1 MKKENCICPAKAYIT
16 DERSNLYEGTRAMK
30 DEESHLIPVYIFDM
44 YPYPDAEQGLGIPQK
59 FLVLLK
65 GTENS
70 VVPITIGYF
79 EGQALAM
86 ALRKMSLPRP
96 LPHDLL
102 CNLLK
107 RIDAVV
113 HKLVVHTLKED
124 VFHAYLLIQ
133 AQGQSFYL
141 DCRPSDGMIVATLLG
156 VPLFLTP
163 EVMEAAGQPLE
174 HSDQREGAEG
184 EEAAAPEVAADA
196 PVADEAAER
205 ESTAKK
211 SEAFVDPETGE
222 PISKLEQLKA
232 HLDWLIAQE
241 AYEQAA
247 KVRDRISELESEG

>member
-1 MKKENCICPAKAYIT
+1 
-16 DERSNLYEGTRAMK
+16 MK
-30 DEESHLIPVYIFDM
+30 DEDSHLIRVYIFNM

-59 FLVLLK
+59 FLALLK

-70 VVPITIGYF
+70 VVPITIGHF

-86 ALRKMSLPRP
+86 ALRKIALPRP

-124 VFHAYLLIQ
+124 VFHAYLLVQ
-133 AQGQSFYL
+133 AEGQSFYL
-141 DCRPSDGMIVATLLG
+141 DCRPSDGMILATLLD
-156 VPLFLTP
+156 VPLFMTP

-174 HSDQREGAEG
+174 HSDQREADKG
-184 EEAAAPEVAADA
+184 EQAAALAEDK
-196 PVADEAAER
+196 AAER
-205 ESTAKK
+205 EGAAKK
-211 SEAFVDPETGE
+211 SEAFVDPQTGE
-222 PISKLEQLKA
+222 PISQLEQLKA

-247 KVRDRISELESEG
+247 KVRDRISKLESEG

>member
-1 MKKENCICPAKAYIT
+1 
-16 DERSNLYEGTRAMK
+16 MK
-30 DEESHLIPVYIFDM
+30 DEGSHLIPVYIFDM
-44 YPYPDAEQGLGIPQK
+44 YPYPDSEQGLGMPQK

-65 GTENS
+65 GTKNS
-70 VVPITIGYF
+70 VVPITIGHF

-86 ALRKMSLPRP
+86 ALRKIALPRP

-124 VFHAYLLIQ
+124 VFHAYLLVQ

-163 EVMEAAGQPLE
+163 EVTEAAGQPLE
-174 HSDQREGAEG
+174 HSDERTAIEDEQ
-184 EEAAAPEVAADA
+184 AAP
-196 PVADEAAER
+196 DEPAEDEEAER
-205 ESTAKK
+205 EQAAKP

>member
-1 MKKENCICPAKAYIT
+1 MKKENCIYSAKAYIT
-16 DERSNLYEGTRAMK
+16 DKYGNLYRGLRVMK
-30 DEESHLIPVYIFDM
+30 DEESHLIRVHILDM
-44 YPYPDAEQGLGIPQK
+44 YPYPDSEQGLGMPQK

-65 GTENS
+65 GTENI
-70 VVPITIGYF
+70 VVPITIGHF

-86 ALRKMSLPRP
+86 ALREIALPRP

-124 VFHAYLLIQ
+124 VFHAYLLVQ
-133 AQGQSFYL
+133 TQDQPFYL

-156 VPLFLTP
+156 VPLFMTP

-174 HSDQREGAEG
+174 HSDEREEAEG
-184 EEAAAPEVAADA
+184 EQAAVPEVAPDVPAE
-196 PVADEAAER
+196 DEAIER
-205 ESTAKK
+205 EGDGQP

>member
-1 MKKENCICPAKAYIT
+1 
-16 DERSNLYEGTRAMK
+16 MK
-30 DEESHLIPVYIFDM
+30 DEDGHLIPVYIFDM

-65 GTENS
+65 GAENS
-70 VVPITIGYF
+70 VVPITIGHF

-86 ALRKMSLPRP
+86 ALRKIALPRP

-133 AQGQSFYL
+133 AEGQSFYL

-163 EVMEAAGQPLE
+163 EVTEAAGQPLE
-174 HSDQREGAEG
+174 HSDQREAAEG
-184 EEAAAPEVAADA
+184 EQAAAPEVAPDA
-196 PVADEAAER
+196 PAEGVSAER
-205 ESTAKK
+205 ARAAKK

-222 PISKLEQLKA
+222 SISQLEQLKA

>member
-1 MKKENCICPAKAYIT
+1 
-16 DERSNLYEGTRAMK
+16 MK
-30 DEESHLIPVYIFDM
+30 DGEGHLIPVYILDM
-44 YPYPDAEQGLGIPQK
+44 YPYPDAEPSLGMPQK

-65 GTENS
+65 GTENN
-70 VVPITIGYF
+70 VVPITIGHF

-86 ALRKMSLPRP
+86 AIQKIALPRP

-141 DCRPSDGMIVATLLG
+141 DCRPSDGMIVATLLD

-174 HSDQREGAEG
+174 HSDQREADEG
-184 EEAAAPEVAADA
+184 EQAAVPEADLDALAEDEV
-196 PVADEAAER
+196 AER
-205 ESTAKK
+205 EGAAKK
-211 SEAFVDPETGE
+211 SEAFVDPQTGE
-222 PISKLEQLKA
+222 PISRLEQLKA

-247 KVRDRISELESEG
+247 KVRDRISELESES

>member
-1 MKKENCICPAKAYIT
+1 MKKENCICSAKAYIT
-16 DERSNLYEGTRAMK
+16 DENSNLYKGTRAMK
-30 DEESHLIPVYIFDM
+30 DEESHLIPVDIFDM
-44 YPYPDAEQGLGIPQK
+44 YPYPDAEQGLGMPQK

-65 GTENS
+65 GTENN
-70 VVPITIGYF
+70 VVPITIGHF

-86 ALRKMSLPRP
+86 ALRKIALPRP

-124 VFHAYLLIQ
+124 VFHAYLLVQ

-156 VPLFLTP
+156 VPLFMTP
-163 EVMEAAGQPLE
+163 EVMEAAGQTLE
-174 HSDQREGAEG
+174 HSDQGEEAEGEQATVPEVAPDPPAAAEGSEHEGAE
-184 EEAAAPEVAADA
+184 E
-196 PVADEAAER
+196 
-205 ESTAKK
+205 T

-247 KVRDRISELESEG
+247 KVRDRISELESES

>member
-1 MKKENCICPAKAYIT
+1 
-16 DERSNLYEGTRAMK
+16 MK

-59 FLVLLK
+59 FLVLIK
-65 GTENS
+65 GTENT
-70 VVPITIGYF
+70 VVPITIGHF

-86 ALRKMSLPRP
+86 AIRKIALPRP

-107 RIDAVV
+107 RINAVV

-124 VFHAYLLIQ
+124 VFHAYLLVQ

-141 DCRPSDGMIVATLLG
+141 DCRPSDGMILATLLG
-156 VPLFLTP
+156 VPLFMTP

-174 HSDQREGAEG
+174 HSDQRETAEG
-184 EEAAAPEVAADA
+184 EQAAVPEEDPDA
-196 PVADEAAER
+196 PAEDEATER
-205 ESTAKK
+205 ESAAKE
-211 SEAFVDPETGE
+211 SEAFVDPQTGE
-222 PISKLEQLKA
+222 PISQLEQLKA
-232 HLDWLIAQE
+232 HLDYLIAQE

>member
-1 MKKENCICPAKAYIT
+1 
-16 DERSNLYEGTRAMK
+16 MK
-30 DEESHLIPVYIFDM
+30 DERSHLIPVYIFDM
-44 YPYPDAEQGLGIPQK
+44 YSYPDAEQGLGLPQK
-59 FLVLLK
+59 YLVLLK

-70 VVPITIGYF
+70 VVPITIGHF

-86 ALRKMSLPRP
+86 AVRKIALPRP

-107 RIDAVV
+107 RINAVV

-124 VFHAYLLIQ
+124 VFHAYLLVQ

-141 DCRPSDGMIVATLLG
+141 DCRPSDGMIVATLLD

-174 HSDQREGAEG
+174 HSDQREAAKGDQ
-184 EEAAAPEVAADA
+184 AAAPEATPDA
-196 PVADEAAER
+196 PAEDKAAEYAGAAR
-205 ESTAKK
+205 KA
-211 SEAFVDPETGE
+211 EAFVDPQTGE
-222 PISKLEQLKA
+222 PISQLDQLKA

-247 KVRDRISELESEG
+247 QVRDRISELESEG

>member
-1 MKKENCICPAKAYIT
+1 M
-16 DERSNLYEGTRAMK
+16 RAMK

-44 YPYPDAEQGLGIPQK
+44 YPYPDAEPGLGIPQK

-70 VVPITIGYF
+70 VVPITIGHF

-86 ALRKMSLPRP
+86 ALRKIALPRP

-124 VFHAYLLIQ
+124 VFHAYLLVQ

-141 DCRPSDGMIVATLLG
+141 DCRPSDGMIVATLLD

-163 EVMEAAGQPLE
+163 EVMEAAGQSLE
-174 HSDQREGAEG
+174 HSDEPEAEVAK
-184 EEAAAPEVAADA
+184 EEQVAAPAEDK
-196 PVADEAAER
+196 AAER
-205 ESTAKK
+205 VRVAKK
-211 SEAFVDPETGE
+211 SEAFVDPQTGE
-222 PISKLEQLKA
+222 PISQLEQLKA
-232 HLDWLIAQE
+232 HLDWLVAHE

>member
-1 MKKENCICPAKAYIT
+1 
-16 DERSNLYEGTRAMK
+16 MK

-65 GTENS
+65 GAENS
-70 VVPITIGYF
+70 VVPITIGHF

-86 ALRKMSLPRP
+86 ALRKIALPRP

-124 VFHAYLLIQ
+124 VFHAYLLVQ
-133 AQGQSFYL
+133 AQDQSFYL
-141 DCRPSDGMIVATLLG
+141 DCRPSDGMILATLLG
-156 VPLFLTP
+156 VSVFMTP
-163 EVMEAAGQPLE
+163 EVMEAAGQQLE
-174 HSDQREGAEG
+174 DSDEG
-184 EEAAAPEVAADA
+184 ETAE
-196 PVADEAAER
+196 DEAIPEAKVAER
-205 ESTAKK
+205 KSAAKK
-211 SEAFVDPETGE
+211 PEAFVDPQTGE
-222 PISKLEQLKA
+222 PISQLERLKA

-247 KVRDRISELESEG
+247 KVRDRISALEAED

>member
-1 MKKENCICPAKAYIT
+1 
-16 DERSNLYEGTRAMK
+16 MK

-70 VVPITIGYF
+70 VVPITIGHF

-86 ALRKMSLPRP
+86 ALRKVALPRP

-113 HKLVVHTLKED
+113 HKLVVHTLKEV
-124 VFHAYLLIQ
+124 VFHAYLLVQ

-163 EVMEAAGQPLE
+163 EVMEAAGEPLE
-174 HSDQREGAEG
+174 HSDQREAAEG
-184 EEAAAPEVAADA
+184 EEATAPEVASGCA
-196 PVADEAAER
+196 R
-205 ESTAKK
+205 RGQS
-211 SEAFVDPETGE
+211 G
-222 PISKLEQLKA
+222 
-232 HLDWLIAQE
+232 
-241 AYEQAA
+241 
-247 KVRDRISELESEG
+247 

>member
-1 MKKENCICPAKAYIT
+1 
-16 DERSNLYEGTRAMK
+16 MK

-44 YPYPDAEQGLGIPQK
+44 YPYPEAEQGLGIPQK

-65 GTENS
+65 GKENN
-70 VVPITIGYF
+70 VVPITIGHF

-86 ALRKMSLPRP
+86 AIRKIALPRP

-141 DCRPSDGMIVATLLG
+141 DCRPSDGMIVATLLD

-174 HSDQREGAEG
+174 QSDERAAVEDEQAAVPPEEEVAERK
-184 EEAAAPEVAADA
+184 AAA
-196 PVADEAAER
+196 R
-205 ESTAKK
+205 K
-211 SEAFVDPETGE
+211 SEAFVDPQTGE

-247 KVRDRISELESEG
+247 KVRDRISELESES

>member
-1 MKKENCICPAKAYIT
+1 
-16 DERSNLYEGTRAMK
+16 MK

-44 YPYPDAEQGLGIPQK
+44 YPYPDSEQSLGMPQK

-70 VVPITIGYF
+70 VVPITIGHF

-86 ALRKMSLPRP
+86 ALRKIALPRP

-113 HKLVVHTLKED
+113 RKLVVHTLKED
-124 VFHAYLLIQ
+124 VFHAYLLVQ

-141 DCRPSDGMIVATLLG
+141 DCRPSDGMIVTTLLG

-174 HSDQREGAEG
+174 LSDQREEAEG
-184 EEAAAPEVAADA
+184 EQAAAPEVVPDVPAADKA
-196 PVADEAAER
+196 TER
-205 ESTAKK
+205 ESTAKE

-247 KVRDRISELESEG
+247 KVRDRISELESES

>member
-1 MKKENCICPAKAYIT
+1 
-16 DERSNLYEGTRAMK
+16 MK

-44 YPYPDAEQGLGIPQK
+44 YPYPEAEQSLGMPQK

-70 VVPITIGYF
+70 VVPITIGHF

-86 ALRKMSLPRP
+86 AIRKIALPRP

-174 HSDQREGAEG
+174 QSDQREADEG
-184 EEAAAPEVAADA
+184 EQAAAPAEEEVAERKA
-196 PVADEAAER
+196 VAR
-205 ESTAKK
+205 K
-211 SEAFVDPETGE
+211 SEAFVDPQTGE

-247 KVRDRISELESEG
+247 KVRDRISELESES

>member
-1 MKKENCICPAKAYIT
+1 
-16 DERSNLYEGTRAMK
+16 MK

-70 VVPITIGYF
+70 VVPITIGHF

-86 ALRKMSLPRP
+86 ALRKIALPRP

-107 RIDAVV
+107 RINAVV
-113 HKLVVHTLKED
+113 HKLVIHTLKED
-124 VFHAYLLIQ
+124 VFHAYLLVQ

-163 EVMEAAGQPLE
+163 EVMAAAGQPLD
-174 HSDQREGAEG
+174 HSDQREATKG
-184 EEAAAPEVAADA
+184 EHAAAPEADPDA
-196 PVADEAAER
+196 SAEDEAAER
-205 ESTAKK
+205 EGAAKK
-211 SEAFVDPETGE
+211 SEAFVDPQTGE
-222 PISKLEQLKA
+222 PISQLEQLKA

-247 KVRDRISELESEG
+247 KVRDRISELESQG

>member
-1 MKKENCICPAKAYIT
+1 
-16 DERSNLYEGTRAMK
+16 MK
-30 DEESHLIPVYIFDM
+30 DEGSHLIPVNIFDM
-44 YPYPDAEQGLGIPQK
+44 YPYPDSEQSLGMPQK

-65 GTENS
+65 GKENN
-70 VVPITIGYF
+70 VVPITIGHF

-86 ALRKMSLPRP
+86 ALRKIALPRP
-96 LPHDLL
+96 LPHNLL

-124 VFHAYLLIQ
+124 VFHAYLLVQ

-141 DCRPSDGMIVATLLG
+141 DCRPSDGMIVTTLLG

-174 HSDQREGAEG
+174 HSDERAAAED
-184 EEAAAPEVAADA
+184 EQAAAPEVVPDA
-196 PVADEAAER
+196 PAKDKAAEC
-205 ESTAKK
+205 ESTAKE
-211 SEAFVDPETGE
+211 SEAFVDPKTGE
-222 PISKLEQLKA
+222 PISRLEQLKA

-247 KVRDRISELESEG
+247 KVRDRISELESED

>member
-1 MKKENCICPAKAYIT
+1 MKSENCICPAKAYIT
-16 DERSNLYEGTRAMK
+16 DEFSNLHEDTPAMK
-30 DEESHLIPVYIFDM
+30 DQKSHLIPVYIFDM
-44 YPYPDAEQGLGIPQK
+44 YSYPDAEQGLGLPQK
-59 FLVLLK
+59 YLVLLK
-65 GTENS
+65 GAENS
-70 VVPITIGYF
+70 VVPITIGHF

-86 ALRKMSLPRP
+86 AVRKIALPRP

-107 RIDAVV
+107 RINAVV
-113 HKLVVHTLKED
+113 HKLVIHTLKED
-124 VFHAYLLIQ
+124 VFHAYLLVQ

-156 VPLFLTP
+156 IPLFLTP

-174 HSDQREGAEG
+174 HSDQREAAKSEP
-184 EEAAAPEVAADA
+184 AAASEATPDA
-196 PVADEAAER
+196 PAEYASAAR
-205 ESTAKK
+205 KA
-211 SEAFVDPETGE
+211 EAFVDPQTGE
-222 PISKLEQLKA
+222 PISQLEQLRA

>member
-1 MKKENCICPAKAYIT
+1 MKSENCICPAKAYIT
-16 DERSNLYEGTRAMK
+16 DECSNLHEDTPAMK
-30 DEESHLIPVYIFDM
+30 QENSHLIPVYIFDM
-44 YPYPDAEQGLGIPQK
+44 YSYPNAEQGLGLPQK
-59 FLVLLK
+59 YLVLLK
-65 GTENS
+65 GKENS
-70 VVPITIGYF
+70 VVPITIGHF

-86 ALRKMSLPRP
+86 AVRKIALPRP

-113 HKLVVHTLKED
+113 RKLVVHTLKED
-124 VFHAYLLIQ
+124 VFHAYLLVQ

-174 HSDQREGAEG
+174 HSDPPEATK
-184 EEAAAPEVAADA
+184 EEPAPAPEATLEVLAEDKGVARKA
-196 PVADEAAER
+196 
-205 ESTAKK
+205 
-211 SEAFVDPETGE
+211 EAFVDPQTGE
-222 PISKLEQLKA
+222 PISQLEQLKA

-247 KVRDRISELESEG
+247 KVRDRISELEAKG

>member
-1 MKKENCICPAKAYIT
+1 
-16 DERSNLYEGTRAMK
+16 MK
-30 DEESHLIPVYIFDM
+30 DEESHLIPVNIFDM

-59 FLVLLK
+59 FLVLIK
-65 GTENS
+65 GTENT
-70 VVPITIGYF
+70 VVPITIGHF

-86 ALRKMSLPRP
+86 AIRKIALPRP

-107 RIDAVV
+107 RINAVV

-124 VFHAYLLIQ
+124 VFHAYLLVQ

-141 DCRPSDGMIVATLLG
+141 DCRPSDGMILATLLG
-156 VPLFLTP
+156 VPLFMTP

-174 HSDQREGAEG
+174 YSDQREGAEG
-184 EEAAAPEVAADA
+184 EQAAVPEEDPDA
-196 PVADEAAER
+196 PAEDEATER
-205 ESTAKK
+205 ESAAKE
-211 SEAFVDPETGE
+211 SEAFVDPQTGE
-222 PISKLEQLKA
+222 PISQLEQLKA
-232 HLDWLIAQE
+232 HLDYLIAQE

>member
-1 MKKENCICPAKAYIT
+1 
-16 DERSNLYEGTRAMK
+16 MK
-30 DEESHLIPVYIFDM
+30 DEENHLIPVDIFDM

-65 GTENS
+65 GTENT
-70 VVPITIGYF
+70 VVPITIGHF
-79 EGQALAM
+79 EGHALAM
-86 ALRKMSLPRP
+86 AIRKIALPRP

-107 RIDAVV
+107 RIDSVV

-124 VFHAYLLIQ
+124 VFYAYLLVQ

-156 VPLFLTP
+156 VPLFMTP

-184 EEAAAPEVAADA
+184 EQEQAAVPEVAPDA
-196 PVADEAAER
+196 PAEDEGVE
-205 ESTAKK
+205 KQ

-222 PISKLEQLKA
+222 PISQLEQLKA

-247 KVRDRISELESEG
+247 QVRDRISELESES